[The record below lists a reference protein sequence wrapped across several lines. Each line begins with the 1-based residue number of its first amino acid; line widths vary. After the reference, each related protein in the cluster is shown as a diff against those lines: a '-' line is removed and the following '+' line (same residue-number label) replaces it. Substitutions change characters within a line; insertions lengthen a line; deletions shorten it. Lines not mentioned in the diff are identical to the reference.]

1 VAANASRLSELAGL
15 LETTV
20 SGFESA
26 ADKQRSVIA
35 LRPSWPVEGA
45 VPAEDAHTGA
55 AKGATGK
62 D

>member
-1 VAANASRLSELAGL
+1 
-15 LETTV
+15 V